1 MAFMAVEKLL
11 VLESIYLLMENNNKK
26 KLNVL
31 LLQALLWMAHFPW

>member
-1 MAFMAVEKLL
+1 MALMAVEKPL

-31 LLQALLWMAHFPW
+31 LIQALLWMAYFPW